1 MLRTLRIQNF
11 ALIDQIELN
20 FNAGY
25 SVITGE
31 TGSGKS
37 ILLAA
42 LNLIL
47 GERADFSV
55 IGPSSDKAIVEAE
68 FSLNGFQLNDY
79 FKEND
84 LDFEELTVIR
94 REINTSGKSRA
105 FINDTPVSLNV
116 LKELTGSLVNIHSQY
131 NTLEL
136 KSRTYQL
143 EIVDTLGDLKGEAET
158 FAKSYKSLSTLSSE
172 LKRLN
177 EQLSTAL
184 QQQDY
189 NAFQLKELEE
199 LNLERTDFESLEG
212 ELLKSENSEGILS
225 ALQAIEGV
233 VEGENQVLDRLRIVK
248 ASLDKIKGVDKDV
261 DELSVRLQ
269 STMIELADIASDAQ
283 RFSEQ
288 IEIDPAKLVELTSV
302 LNRYNHALKKHNLL
316 DQAALLEFKNQLES
330 SVVGTT
336 DLQAEI
342 ERLTQ
347 NFAKEK
353 VAVETAA
360 KKMHAARLKAIE
372 PISKSIQAILVE
384 LKLPNTKLEFK
395 LTERDELN
403 ASGCTDIVLNF
414 SANLGIETV
423 PIEKAASGGELA
435 RVMLALQK
443 LISEKRLLPTV
454 LFDEIDTGVSGD
466 VAQKIGALLQKMGDH
481 FQLFAISHLP
491 QVAAKAAHHFRVEK
505 EIINNRTTTRVA
517 VLNEQERIE
526 EIARLMSGELIT
538 DAAIENAKALMN

>member
-1 MLRTLRIQNF
+1 MLCTLRIQNF

-55 IGPSSDKAIVEAE
+55 IGPASDKAIVEAE
-68 FSLNGFQLNDY
+68 FSIQGFHLTEY
-79 FKEND
+79 FKVND

-116 LKELTGSLVNIHSQY
+116 LKELTSSLVNIHSQY

-136 KSRTYQL
+136 KSRSYQL
-143 EIVDTLGDLKGEAET
+143 EIVDTLGDLKQEVAHFE
-158 FAKSYKSLSTLSSE
+158 KLYKSLSSASSE

-177 EQLSTAL
+177 DALSL
-184 QQQDY
+184 SIQQQDY
-189 NAFQLKELEE
+189 NSFQLRELEE
-199 LNLERTDFESLEG
+199 LNLERTNFEALEL
-212 ELLKSENSEGILS
+212 ELSKAENSEGIVA
-225 ALQAIEGV
+225 ALQSIEGV
-233 VEGENQVLDRLRIVK
+233 VEGENQVLDRLRVVK
-248 ASLDKIKGVDKDV
+248 SSLDKMKGVDKDV
-261 DELSVRLQ
+261 DELASRLY
-269 STMIELADIASDAQ
+269 STMIELTDIASDAQ
-283 RFSEQ
+283 RFAELV
-288 IEIDPAKLVELTSV
+288 EIDPEKLIELTALV
-302 LNRYNHALKKHNLL
+302 NRFNHALKKHNMSDQAELL
-316 DQAALLEFKNQLES
+316 DYKNQLES
-330 SVVGTT
+330 SVVGVS
-336 DLQAEI
+336 DLQSEI
-342 ERLTQ
+342 EKLT
-347 NFAKEK
+347 EK
-353 VAVETAA
+353 VNKQQAEVEQAA
-360 KKMHAARLKAIE
+360 KQLHTARLKAIE
-372 PISKSIQAILVE
+372 PISQAIQAILVD

-395 LTERDELN
+395 LTERADLT

-466 VAQKIGALLQKMGDH
+466 VAQKIGTLLQKMGEH

-491 QVAAKAAHHFRVEK
+491 QVAAKASHHFRVEK
-505 EIINNRTTTRVA
+505 EIVNNRTITRVA
-517 VLNEQERIE
+517 VLNQQERVE

>member
-1 MLRTLRIQNF
+1 
-11 ALIDQIELN
+11 
-20 FNAGY
+20 
-25 SVITGE
+25 
-31 TGSGKS
+31 
-37 ILLAA
+37 
-42 LNLIL
+42 
-47 GERADFSV
+47 
-55 IGPSSDKAIVEAE
+55 
-68 FSLNGFQLNDY
+68 
-79 FKEND
+79 
-84 LDFEELTVIR
+84 
-94 REINTSGKSRA
+94 
-105 FINDTPVSLNV
+105 LNV

-143 EIVDTLGDLKGEAET
+143 EIVDTLGDLKGEAES
-158 FAKSYKSLSTLSSE
+158 FAKNYKSLSTLSSE

-199 LNLERTDFESLEG
+199 LNLERTDFNSLEG

-225 ALQAIEGV
+225 ALQAIEAV

-261 DELSVRLQ
+261 DELASRIQ
-269 STMIELADIASDAQ
+269 SSMIELADIAADAQ
-283 RFSEQ
+283 RFSGQ

-336 DLQAEI
+336 DLQSEI

-347 NFAKEK
+347 NFSKEK

-360 KKMHAARLKAIE
+360 KKLHAARLKAIE

-384 LKLPNTKLEFK
+384 LKLPNTKLDFK

-403 ASGCTDIVLNF
+403 SNGCTDIVLNF

>member
-143 EIVDTLGDLKGEAET
+143 EIVDTLGDLKGEAEL
-158 FAKSYKSLSTLSSE
+158 FAKNYKSLSTLSSE

-199 LNLERTDFESLEG
+199 LNLERTDFNSLEG

-261 DELSVRLQ
+261 DELASRIQ
-269 STMIELADIASDAQ
+269 SSMIELADIAADAQ

-316 DQAALLEFKNQLES
+316 DQAALMEFKNQLES

-347 NFAKEK
+347 NFSKEK
-353 VAVETAA
+353 IAVETAA
-360 KKMHAARLKAIE
+360 KKLHAARLKAIE

-384 LKLPNTKLEFK
+384 LKLPNTKLDFK

-491 QVAAKAAHHFRVEK
+491 QVAAKAAYHFRVEK

>member
-1 MLRTLRIQNF
+1 MLRSLRIQNF

-68 FSLNGFQLNDY
+68 FSLNGFQLNEY
-79 FKEND
+79 FIEND

-143 EIVDTLGDLKGEAET
+143 EIVDTLGDLKGEAES
-158 FAKSYKSLSTLSSE
+158 FAKSYKSLSLLSSE
-172 LKRLN
+172 LNRLN
-177 EQLSTAL
+177 EQLSIAL

-199 LNLERTDFESLEG
+199 LNLERTDFNLLES
-212 ELLKSENSEGILS
+212 ELLKSENSEGILT

-261 DELSVRLQ
+261 D
-269 STMIELADIASDAQ
+269 
-283 RFSEQ
+283 
-288 IEIDPAKLVELTSV
+288 
-302 LNRYNHALKKHNLL
+302 
-316 DQAALLEFKNQLES
+316 
-330 SVVGTT
+330 
-336 DLQAEI
+336 
-342 ERLTQ
+342 
-347 NFAKEK
+347 
-353 VAVETAA
+353 
-360 KKMHAARLKAIE
+360 
-372 PISKSIQAILVE
+372 
-384 LKLPNTKLEFK
+384 
-395 LTERDELN
+395 
-403 ASGCTDIVLNF
+403 
-414 SANLGIETV
+414 
-423 PIEKAASGGELA
+423 
-435 RVMLALQK
+435 
-443 LISEKRLLPTV
+443 
-454 LFDEIDTGVSGD
+454 
-466 VAQKIGALLQKMGDH
+466 
-481 FQLFAISHLP
+481 
-491 QVAAKAAHHFRVEK
+491 
-505 EIINNRTTTRVA
+505 
-517 VLNEQERIE
+517 
-526 EIARLMSGELIT
+526 
-538 DAAIENAKALMN
+538 